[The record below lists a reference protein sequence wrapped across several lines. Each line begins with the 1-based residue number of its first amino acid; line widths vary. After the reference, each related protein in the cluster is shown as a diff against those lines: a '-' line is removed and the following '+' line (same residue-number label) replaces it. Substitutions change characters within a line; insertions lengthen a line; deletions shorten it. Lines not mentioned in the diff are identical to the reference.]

1 MTLKHAI
8 AILEIASENAYSN
21 ALVANAEQ
29 NQLRV
34 QQLAEHIA
42 SFDQAISIL
51 KTVKE

>member
-1 MTLKHAI
+1 MTLKHAV
-8 AILEIASENAYSN
+8 AILEIASENARNN
-21 ALVANAEQ
+21 ALVAMEEQ

-51 KTVKE
+51 KAVKE